1 MAAYLVGAWGT
12 SKGWGA
18 GGCAWLPVKGSI
30 ASRIS
35 FDCRSFHPRVG
46 HSSAG
51 LMSQMSTE
59 AAAITQF
66 REVTLLLSQPL
77 AFRASRHNW
86 NSSFSHFY
94 HQSSH
99 QNICRFS
106 TRLKGWYFPVESA
119 MGTRGQQGQED
130 SKSGNAEDRMKC

>member
-1 MAAYLVGAWGT
+1 
-12 SKGWGA
+12 
-18 GGCAWLPVKGSI
+18 
-30 ASRIS
+30 
-35 FDCRSFHPRVG
+35 
-46 HSSAG
+46 
-51 LMSQMSTE
+51 MSQMSTE

-77 AFRASRHNW
+77 AFRASGHNW

-119 MGTRGQQGQED
+119 MGTRGQRGQED